1 MIYFDFIVTLNDE
14 KQYTYGCEIVEDI
27 ETLDELKQ
35 MAIDEFEEEDEEAAD
50 LIDVSDV
57 SVEVDAQGE
66 LYSYLAGRFTENT
79 ADDIISILKE
89 LGFES
94 YDEDQVIAYLEC
106 FGLKNFELL
115 DISNKMFG
123 EGSFSCD
130 ADAAE
135 YYLNNYRDDIPEDIK
150 NVIDYEA
157 AYTYLGLN
165 CDLYESNGYYFWAK

>member
-14 KQYTYGCEIVEDI
+14 KQYTYGCEVVEDI

-35 MAIDEFEEEDEEAAD
+35 MAIDEFAEEDEEAAS
-50 LIDVSDV
+50 LIDISNV
-57 SVEVDAQGE
+57 SVQVDAQGE

-79 ADDIISILKE
+79 ADDIINILDQ
-89 LGFES
+89 LTTDN
-94 YDEDQVIAYLEC
+94 YDEDQVIAYIEC
-106 FGLKNFELL
+106 FDLENFDLQKVYE
-115 DISNKMFG
+115 KMFG

-157 AYTYLGLN
+157 AYTYFGLS
-165 CDLYESNGYYFWAK
+165 YELFESRGYYFWG

>member
-14 KQYTYGCEIVEDI
+14 KQYTYGCEVVEDI

-35 MAIDEFEEEDEEAAD
+35 MAIDEFAEE
-50 LIDVSDV
+50 
-57 SVEVDAQGE
+57 DAQGE

-79 ADDIISILKE
+79 ANDIINILDQ
-89 LGFES
+89 LTTDV
-94 YDEDQVIAYLEC
+94 YDEYQVIAYLE
-106 FGLKNFELL
+106 FFDLENFDLQKVYE
-115 DISNKMFG
+115 KMFG

-157 AYTYLGLN
+157 AYTYFGLN
-165 CDLYESNGYYFWAK
+165 CDLFESCGYYFWG

>member
-1 MIYFDFIVTLNDE
+1 MIYFDFVVVLPNE
-14 KQYTYGCEIVEDI
+14 KQYTYGSDVVEYID
-27 ETLDELKQ
+27 TLDDLKQ
-35 MAIDEFEEEDEEAAD
+35 MAVDEVDREDEEAAN
-50 LIDVSDV
+50 LIDFLDV
-57 SVEVDAQGE
+57 SVEVNAKGE
-66 LYSYLAGRFTENT
+66 LYSYLAERFTENT

-165 CDLYESNGYYFWAK
+165 CDLYESNGYYFWG